1 MLHTKVLQ
9 STFGGTMSSDYVPI
23 EEAAQLS
30 GLHLNTLRRL
40 LRVGVVRGYKLN
52 HGGRQR
58 WMVSVRSLQHY
69 TDPITGFLLD
79 LPGPKLYLRK
89 RDEGE

>member
-1 MLHTKVLQ
+1 
-9 STFGGTMSSDYVPI
+9 MSSDYVPI

-40 LRVGVVRGYKLN
+40 LRRGVMRGFKLN

-89 RDEGE
+89 RDDEEKT

>member
-1 MLHTKVLQ
+1 
-9 STFGGTMSSDYVPI
+9 MSSDYVPI

-69 TDPITGFLLD
+69 TDPVTGFLLD